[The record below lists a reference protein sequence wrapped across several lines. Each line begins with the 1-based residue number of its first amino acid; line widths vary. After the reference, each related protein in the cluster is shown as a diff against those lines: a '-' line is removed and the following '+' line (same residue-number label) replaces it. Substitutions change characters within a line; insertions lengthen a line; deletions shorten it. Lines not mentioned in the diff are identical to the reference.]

1 MPSVTQANNVMP
13 VYAKDTTIV
22 AVTRAGVALEDTNDL
37 IVTCRNIII
46 NITPINHQNE
56 CVTYSC

>member
-13 VYAKDTTIV
+13 VYANDTTIV

-37 IVTCRNIII
+37 IVTCGNIII
-46 NITPINHQNE
+46 SITPINHQNE